1 MHLNLAIRESV
12 RGLML
17 SFARGKRGSNSVLGL
32 FEHSTRVPMV
42 PTIWLGLSYDSE
54 MRKTLPWL
62 ETLVLILAL
71 GSAMHAAGPKK
82 VITPKDF
89 PAGRP
94 YSAGILVGDTLYV
107 AGQVGSAKGTIP
119 ENFEDEVKQC
129 LKNVEAILEA
139 GGMGFADV
147 VSSTV
152 YLTDMTLFER
162 MNAVYTGIFKEPR
175 PVRTTVGVAKLV
187 GTARIEIT
195 VIAHK

>member
-1 MHLNLAIRESV
+1 
-12 RGLML
+12 
-17 SFARGKRGSNSVLGL
+17 
-32 FEHSTRVPMV
+32 MV
-42 PTIWLGLSYDSE
+42 PTIRLGVRYDSG

-62 ETLVLILAL
+62 ETLVLVLAL
-71 GSAMHAAGPKK
+71 GGVMHAAGPKK

-107 AGQVGSAKGTIP
+107 AGQVGTGRGLESDS
-119 ENFEDEVKQC
+119 FEDEVKNC
-129 LKNVEAILEA
+129 LKNVGAILEA
-139 GGMGFADV
+139 AGMNFSDV